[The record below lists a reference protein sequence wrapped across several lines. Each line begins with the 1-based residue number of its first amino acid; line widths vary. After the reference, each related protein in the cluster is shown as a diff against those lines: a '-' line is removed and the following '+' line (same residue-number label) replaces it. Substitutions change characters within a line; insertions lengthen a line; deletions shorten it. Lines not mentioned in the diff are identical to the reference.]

1 MRGRKGGRKPQQQP
15 KKQRG
20 DGEED
25 EVCKRQQ
32 EGEGTGLKAKAS
44 GGGPRRWW
52 VCDLARGKLPL
63 EPEAMM
69 TLSSVPV

>member
-1 MRGRKGGRKPQQQP
+1 ME
-15 KKQRG
+15 
-20 DGEED
+20 EED

-63 EPEAMM
+63 EPEATM